1 MFRLTARLV
10 DIFHIQKMNMRHSD
24 IVWYLLQEE
33 FWQTACHWMIS
44 LIPRCKQEGF
54 WLPLTNSPMLTDIWP
69 WVCVCWSVWGPCCTR
84 RWRSGGHPAD
94 ICHTPPSGFPSAP
107 KLPYFPQD
115 SFYLID
121 FENVRNQSARANL
134 EQAFSTAE
142 DHLGI
147 ARLLDPEGRHHI
159 FYNLT

>member
-1 MFRLTARLV
+1 
-10 DIFHIQKMNMRHSD
+10 
-24 IVWYLLQEE
+24 
-33 FWQTACHWMIS
+33 MIS
-44 LIPRCKQEGF
+44 KTILLDEPFDDHLVINAFGFLFLIIRKYGIKISDF
-54 WLPLTNSPMLTDIWP
+54 GKS
-69 WVCVCWSVWGPCCTR
+69 
-84 RWRSGGHPAD
+84 WRDGLAFNA
-94 ICHTPPSGFPSAP
+94 IVHTIRP
-107 KLPYFPQD
+107 D
-115 SFYLID
+115 LID